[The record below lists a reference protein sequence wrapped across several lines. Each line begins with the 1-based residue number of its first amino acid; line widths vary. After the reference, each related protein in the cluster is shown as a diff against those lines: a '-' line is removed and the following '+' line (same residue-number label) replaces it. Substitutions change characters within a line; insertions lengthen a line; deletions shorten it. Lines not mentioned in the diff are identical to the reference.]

1 MSNRQPTD
9 VDAQLGIRLRELRQK
24 NSLSQAE
31 VGDLIGVS
39 YQQIQKFEV
48 GTNRMSA
55 SQLFGLANGLGVAI
69 EYFYRGLRTNRILKL
84 SPLQPN
90 PDAVAAIE
98 FASTK
103 RGFKLLRA
111 IASLESD
118 GLRNCVIE
126 FVEKLANRTKPH

>member
-1 MSNRQPTD
+1 MSNRRPTD
-9 VDAQLGIRLRELRQK
+9 VDAQLGTRLRELRQK
-24 NSLSQAE
+24 HSLSQAE

-55 SQLFGLANGLGVAI
+55 SQLLGLANGLDVPI
-69 EYFYRGLRTNRILKL
+69 EHFFRGLRTHRALKR
-84 SPLQPN
+84 PVLQPD
-90 PDAVAAIE
+90 PDAVAAVE

-111 IASLESD
+111 IALLESES
-118 GLRNCVIE
+118 LRNCVIE
-126 FVEKLANRTKPH
+126 FVEKLANATKPH